1 MARPLREGPREDDLS
16 TLRELWPNVAAA
28 LQWID
33 RWGDRDGDGFVEYET
48 HAGRGLTNQGWK
60 DSEDSI
66 VHADGR
72 LAEADRALRGQG
84 YVYAGKRCAARLAAR
99 CRRRRV
105 RRDARTP
112 GSATRIGH
120 GRRR

>member
-1 MARPLREGPREDDLS
+1 MLQQYQRLMRPLKNRRAPACKPARQRAMARPLREGPREDDLS

-33 RWGDRDGDGFVEYET
+33 RW
-48 HAGRGLTNQGWK
+48 
-60 DSEDSI
+60 
-66 VHADGR
+66 
-72 LAEADRALRGQG
+72 ADRALRGQG